1 MLVALMKNSTYAQDG
16 GQSPTPSSEISP
28 ILLSQVELIE
38 SQVRDLRQLSSSG
51 LERIT
56 IEPAQLHVIA
66 DTQLQTTYSAQQA
79 EDDAV
84 FYKTFGFIE
93 NLADLGI
100 ALDNQLKAYPSTL
113 LYDLAENLIYLP
125 PVTSLSAF
133 ESTVYARQYAYALQA
148 DAFPLE
154 TLLNTELFIQSP
166 DQAFA
171 IQALIEG
178 DAQLVTENYIKKFIA
193 DNPSLVNDL
202 IRQSASVTNTGAIAP
217 ILMNEVLFP
226 AQAGR
231 HFVKT
236 LYDTTNDWRLVD
248 LVYERPPLSTEHI
261 LHPELYLLYEA
272 PHSIAIRPMQDFF
285 NNLPDT
291 GQDWTLLR
299 DQSLG
304 EFYLRQHLQLVLE
317 PEVVDVM
324 ASGWG
329 GDRFMLYTH
338 NRETLMVW
346 RLSWDSYADFVD
358 FDTRYTA
365 YLGDWLDIGGSVV
378 RDGLICWA
386 SPSKNVCKST
396 IGEDVLIVFAPTLDM
411 SLQLIQYQLAGSHII
426 G

>member
-1 MLVALMKNSTYAQDG
+1 
-16 GQSPTPSSEISP
+16 
-28 ILLSQVELIE
+28 
-38 SQVRDLRQLSSSG
+38 
-51 LERIT
+51 
-56 IEPAQLHVIA
+56 
-66 DTQLQTTYSAQQA
+66 
-79 EDDAV
+79 
-84 FYKTFGFIE
+84 
-93 NLADLGI
+93 
-100 ALDNQLKAYPSTL
+100 
-113 LYDLAENLIYLP
+113 ENLIYLP

-261 LHPELYLLYEA
+261 LHPELY
-272 PHSIAIRPMQDFF
+272 
-285 NNLPDT
+285 
-291 GQDWTLLR
+291 
-299 DQSLG
+299 
-304 EFYLRQHLQLVLE
+304 
-317 PEVVDVM
+317 
-324 ASGWG
+324 
-329 GDRFMLYTH
+329 
-338 NRETLMVW
+338 
-346 RLSWDSYADFVD
+346 
-358 FDTRYTA
+358 
-365 YLGDWLDIGGSVV
+365 
-378 RDGLICWA
+378 
-386 SPSKNVCKST
+386 
-396 IGEDVLIVFAPTLDM
+396 
-411 SLQLIQYQLAGSHII
+411 
-426 G
+426 